1 MDTTINVIAVLIATL
16 LLAIAIDRGV
26 PNSLDALAY
35 WVERWSRGIVKLL
48 RFSAESLRARHV
60 SIEQAERERAVE
72 CPPVQND
79 YSRA

>member
-35 WVERWSRGIVKLL
+35 WVDAVVARNRRVTSVWRK
-48 RFSAESLRARHV
+48 ESSSTARQH
-60 SIEQAERERAVE
+60 
-72 CPPVQND
+72 
-79 YSRA
+79 